1 MHPVQ
6 EIHFLPFLFVKMF
19 IPFLNVYRILVKMYD
34 KSTSG
39 EYIEVKITI
48 NSIVKAV

>member
-6 EIHFLPFLFVKMF
+6 EIHFLPFLFVKMP
-19 IPFLNVYRILVKMYD
+19 IPFLIVYRILVKMYD
-34 KSTSG
+34 KSASQ
-39 EYIEVKITI
+39 EYIEVKVTI